1 MVAKKLIKLVTSLRL
16 TVVCLAVGILVVF
29 FGTLAQVNE
38 GLYNAQARW
47 FRSFFVWWSPGG
59 AHWRIPIFPGGYLV
73 GTVLLINLVAAHA
86 ARFQFTWKKLG
97 IHITHAGIV
106 LLLVGQLAT
115 DMLSQETQMKF
126 AEGETREFSVSPQ
139 STELAFITDCDD
151 PGTNKVVAV
160 PDRLL
165 RTEKEIRHPDLPVT
179 IRPKQWFVNSDVRQ
193 RAPMMDTNP
202 PPATAGHGRNVT
214 LVELPEAKDM
224 NQPNLPATIFE
235 LVGPQGSLGT
245 FLGHMKLKDQEIT
258 IGDKTWR
265 MALRSAREYHP
276 FSVSLIKMTHDVY
289 RGTDIPKDFQS
300 RVRIDNP
307 QTRESREVDIYMN
320 NPLRYQGL
328 TFYQYQ
334 MGADEFERNRE
345 TSTLQM
351 VRNPS
356 WITPYVG
363 CILVAA
369 GLLTQFLMHLVGFV
383 KKRRAV

>member
-1 MVAKKLIKLVTSLRL
+1 MAKKFIKSITSLRL

-47 FRSFFVWWSPGG
+47 FRSFFVWWAPAG

-73 GTVLLINLVAAHA
+73 GTVLLVNLVAAHA

-106 LLLVGQLAT
+106 LLLVGQLVT
-115 DMLSQETQMKF
+115 DMLSEETQMKF
-126 AEGETREFSVSPQ
+126 AENETRNYSVSPQ
-139 STELAFITDCDD
+139 STELAFLTDCGD
-151 PGTNKVVAV
+151 PERDKVVAV

-165 RTEKEIRHPDLPVT
+165 RTEKEITHPDLPVR
-179 IRPKQWFVNSDVRQ
+179 IRPKQWVVNSDVRQ
-193 RAPMMDTNP
+193 RAPMVDTNP
-202 PPATAGHGRNVT
+202 PPATAGHGQNVT
-214 LVELPEAKDM
+214 LVELPEAKEM
-224 NQPNLPATIFE
+224 NEPNLPATVFE
-235 LVGPQGSLGT
+235 LIGPQGSLGT
-245 FLGHMKLKDQEIT
+245 FLGHLKLKDQEIT

-276 FSVSLIKMTHDVY
+276 FSVSLINMTHDVY
-289 RGTDIPKDFQS
+289 RGTDIPKNFQS

-334 MGADEFERNRE
+334 MGADEFERNRQ
-345 TSTLQM
+345 TSTLQI
-351 VRNPS
+351 VRNPG

-383 KKRRAV
+383 KKRRTA

>member
-1 MVAKKLIKLVTSLRL
+1 
-16 TVVCLAVGILVVF
+16 
-29 FGTLAQVNE
+29 
-38 GLYNAQARW
+38 
-47 FRSFFVWWSPGG
+47 
-59 AHWRIPIFPGGYLV
+59 
-73 GTVLLINLVAAHA
+73 
-86 ARFQFTWKKLG
+86 
-97 IHITHAGIV
+97 
-106 LLLVGQLAT
+106 
-115 DMLSQETQMKF
+115 
-126 AEGETREFSVSPQ
+126 
-139 STELAFITDCDD
+139 
-151 PGTNKVVAV
+151 
-160 PDRLL
+160 
-165 RTEKEIRHPDLPVT
+165 
-179 IRPKQWFVNSDVRQ
+179 
-193 RAPMMDTNP
+193 
-202 PPATAGHGRNVT
+202 VT
-214 LVELPEAKDM
+214 LIELPEAKGM
-224 NQPNLPATIFE
+224 NEANLPATIFE
-235 LVGPQGSLGT
+235 LIGPQGSLGT
-245 FLGHMKLKDQEIT
+245 FLGHLKLKDQEIT

-265 MALRSAREYHP
+265 IALRSAREYHP

-289 RGTDIPKDFQS
+289 RGTDIPKNFQS

-351 VRNPS
+351 VRNPG